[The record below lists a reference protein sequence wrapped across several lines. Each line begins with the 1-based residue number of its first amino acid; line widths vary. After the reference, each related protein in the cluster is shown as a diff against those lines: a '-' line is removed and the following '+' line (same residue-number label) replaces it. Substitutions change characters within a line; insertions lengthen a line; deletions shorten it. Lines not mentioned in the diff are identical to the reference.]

1 MKHPVPAECLEGM
14 DMMRT
19 VAAKMAALTL
29 TALLGLATVTAV
41 NQFQT
46 DRVYEGANFGNF
58 NAAPSL
64 VVLDEMRRSF
74 LQLSVQLSRH
84 IHTYAGESSPETEK
98 LLKADRQAVFDA
110 INKYDIDGCL
120 GNNCY
125 ADNTDKAYLEK
136 ERVVWAKYD
145 AALDAILKT
154 ARGGPSE
161 MAKARSMMLEADP
174 MANELHDLITK
185 HIVYNV
191 DIAKDF
197 TAKAMLIKREALYIT
212 LGIGA
217 VMVVLI
223 GGMGFGTARSII
235 RQLGGDPEAAASVA
249 ARFATGDLT
258 ERIELRPGDTA
269 SVMARI
275 KTMIAAM
282 ERLASRAEAIGKGD
296 LEQEVQLSSEHDRLG
311 KALNEMIR
319 MLRSGKQENE
329 RRNWLKDG
337 YAQLSSSLSGDLSSE
352 QLADSAVAMIGRYL
366 GAGRGV
372 FYRYVEASEQLELIG
387 SYMYTERNRIGARYA
402 LGEGAVGQVAR
413 ERKPIILAVA
423 DDEPAP
429 IVTGTVQ
436 ETPRYTYTYPL
447 VHEKEL
453 VGVLELSSMVGF
465 DERRVEFLNNVT
477 TLLSSLLFVAD
488 QRAHIR
494 KLLLASEA
502 GEKEMRAQSEQLRA
516 ANDQMLEQQRQ
527 LQQRTEQLQ
536 ENNARMEEQ
545 QQQLQQQTE
554 ELQQSNAQME
564 EQQQQL
570 QQQAEEMQQTNAQME
585 EQQQQLQQQNADL
598 QESRRLQEIR
608 TQQLDQASKYKS
620 EFLSNMSHE
629 LRTPLNSIILL
640 SKMMCSDDAAGVGG
654 EAYKWAQVIHR
665 SGQDLLRLIND
676 VLDLS
681 KVEAGRMDVHLAPVA
696 SAQVCADLQG
706 MFEHMARDKGLSLT
720 VTDQL
725 QGDFVTDWDKLS
737 QVLRNLL
744 ANAVK
749 FTREGGV
756 SFTIG
761 RRPGAALPLCLS
773 VRDTGIGIAVDK
785 RSVIFE
791 AFQQADGSTSREF
804 GGTGLGLTIS
814 QRFVQMLGGAIELNS
829 EPERGSEFIVLLPEV
844 AASGGAEALPV
855 AAPAMGHAP
864 AAAVAPQ
871 ADDRAQLG
879 PDDLLILLVDDDEAF
894 CLSVL
899 TMNRRLGYK
908 TVLARTGAEGL
919 QLAAR
924 HKPHGILLDL
934 SLPDMDGS
942 EVLHQLKSR
951 PELAPIPVHI
961 VSSRDRDDALLLQ
974 GAIGFLQ
981 KPADEVLLERAEV
994 ALLGAVAR
1002 VGAGGKG
1009 ILVVENGGITG
1020 TEVGAIIG
1028 TSHGPVQAAAPG
1040 AALDALLQQQR
1051 WPLAVI
1057 DLGRAPLQSSLDLAA
1072 RLREANPGIAL
1083 VFYAIDHPSDVDS
1096 AALRRWSEC
1105 VIVKTGQAD
1114 RRLLENVER
1123 FLRAVPQQR
1132 ATPSAKTPAGRDGK
1146 PLTGKHILVVDD
1158 DPRNLFVMTAA
1169 LERHGARISNAVNG
1183 RRALDLLREQRV
1195 DLILM
1200 DIMMPEMDGMQAI
1213 AALRADSTLSSIPV
1227 VAISAKASPADMAD
1241 ILASGADDYLSK
1253 PVDYDVLVA
1262 KAVKWCGGRVS

>member
-1 MKHPVPAECLEGM
+1 
-14 DMMRT
+14 MMRT
-19 VAAKMAALTL
+19 VAAKMGALTL
-29 TALLGLATVTAV
+29 TALLGLAAVTALGRY
-41 NQFQT
+41 QMG
-46 DRVYEGANFGNF
+46 RVYDGANFGNV

-74 LQLSVQLSRH
+74 LALEVQVSREV
-84 IHTYAGESSPETEK
+84 HTYAGEAGGQTEK
-98 LLKADRQAVFDA
+98 LLKVDRQAVYEA
-110 INKYDIDGCL
+110 ITKYDIDGCL
-120 GNNCY
+120 GTNCY
-125 ADNTDKAYLEK
+125 ADNTDKSFLEK
-136 ERVVWAKYD
+136 ERIAWSKYD
-145 AALDAILKT
+145 AMLDDILSA
-154 ARGGPSE
+154 ARGGAAE
-161 MAKARSMMLEADP
+161 QVKARKLLLESDPLADQ
-174 MANELHDLITK
+174 LHDLITK
-185 HIVYNV
+185 HIAYNV
-191 DIAKDF
+191 DIAREYTARAVVIKDD
-197 TAKAMLIKREALYIT
+197 ALLIT
-212 LGIGA
+212 LGIGG
-217 VMVVLI
+217 VMVLLI
-223 GGMGFGTARSII
+223 GGLGFTTARSII
-235 RQLGGDPEAAASVA
+235 RQLGGDPEAAAAVA

-258 ERIELRPGDTA
+258 ERIELRPGDTV

-275 KTMIAAM
+275 KSMIAAM
-282 ERLASRAEAIGKGD
+282 ERLATRAEAIGKGD

-319 MLRSGKQENE
+319 MLRASKQEDE

-337 YAQLSSSLSGDLSSE
+337 YSELSGTLSGDLSSE
-352 QLADSAVAMIGRYL
+352 QLADGAVAMIGRYL

-372 FYRYVEASEQLELIG
+372 FYRYVAANEQLELIG
-387 SYMYTERNRIGARYA
+387 SYMYTERNRVGASYA
-402 LGEGAVGQVAR
+402 LGEGAIGQVAR
-413 ERKPIILAVA
+413 ERKPIILAVRDGEA
-423 DDEPAP
+423 AP

-436 ETPRYTYTYPL
+436 DTPRYTYTYPL

-453 VGVLELSSMVGF
+453 VGVLEVASMRAF
-465 DERRVEFLNNVT
+465 DERRIEFLNNVT

-488 QRAHIR
+488 QRTHIR

-502 GEKEMRAQSEQLRA
+502 GEKEMRA
-516 ANDQMLEQQRQ
+516 ANVRMQEQQLQ
-527 LQQRTEQLQ
+527 LQQRSEQLQ

-570 QQQAEEMQQTNAQME
+570 QQQAEEMQQANAQME

-598 QESRRLQEIR
+598 QESRRLQEVR

-640 SKMMCSDDAAGVGG
+640 SKMMCSDQTVGVEGD
-654 EAYKWAQVIHR
+654 AYKWAQVIHR

-681 KVEAGRMDVHLAPVA
+681 KVEAGRMELHLAPVS
-696 SAQVCADLQG
+696 SAQVCSDLQG
-706 MFEHMARDKGLSLT
+706 MFEHMARDKGLTLT

-725 QGDFVTDWDKLS
+725 QGELVTDWDKLS
-737 QVLRNLL
+737 QVLRNLV

-749 FTREGGV
+749 FTRQGGV

-761 RRPGAALPLCLS
+761 RRAGAALPLCLS
-773 VRDTGIGIAVDK
+773 VRDTGIGIALDK

-829 EPERGSEFIVLLPEV
+829 EPGQGSEFLVLLPET
-844 AASGGAEALPV
+844 AAS
-855 AAPAMGHAP
+855 AAAGDPP
-864 AAAVAPQ
+864 AAAAVEPPPLAV
-871 ADDRAQLG
+871 ADDRDQLG
-879 PDDLLILLVDDDEAF
+879 KDELVILLVDDDPAF

-899 TMNRRLGYK
+899 SMNRRLGYK
-908 TVLARTGAEGL
+908 TLLARTGDEGL
-919 QLAAR
+919 RLAAR
-924 HKPHGILLDL
+924 HRPHGILLDL

-951 PELAPIPVHI
+951 RELAPIPVHI
-961 VSSRDRDDALLLQ
+961 VSARDRDDALLLQ

-981 KPADEVLLERAEV
+981 KPANDQLLERAEA
-994 ALLGAVAR
+994 ALLGAVA
-1002 VGAGGKG
+1002 GAGDSG
-1009 ILVVENGGITG
+1009 ILVIENGGITAAQ
-1020 TEVGAIIG
+1020 VAAIIG
-1028 TSHGPVQAAAPG
+1028 GGHGPVQAAVPG
-1040 AALDALLQQQR
+1040 AALDATLSQQR

-1057 DLGRAPLQSSLDLAA
+1057 DLGRAPLQQSLDLAA
-1072 RLREANPGIAL
+1072 RLREANGEIAL
-1083 VFYAIDHPSDVDS
+1083 VFYAIDSPGDEAS

-1105 VIVKTGQAD
+1105 VIVKTGQAE

-1123 FLRAVPQQR
+1123 FLRTVPQPR
-1132 ATPSAKTPAGRDGK
+1132 IAPVAKAAAGRDGK
-1146 PLTGKHILVVDD
+1146 PLAGKHILVVDD

-1169 LERHGARISNAVNG
+1169 LERHGAKISNAVNG
-1183 RRALDLLREQRV
+1183 RRALDFLQQQRV

-1213 AALRADSTLSSIPV
+1213 AALRADTALSSMPV
-1227 VAISAKASPADMAD
+1227 VAISAKAASADMAE
-1241 ILASGADDYLSK
+1241 IMASGADDYLSK

-1262 KAVKWCGGRVS
+1262 KAVKWCGGRMP

>member
-1 MKHPVPAECLEGM
+1 MKASAMLGGM

-41 NQFQT
+41 NHFQT
-46 DRVYEGANFGNF
+46 ERVYDGANFGNV

-74 LQLSVQLSRH
+74 LQLAVHLSRH
-84 IHTYAGESSPETEK
+84 VHSYAGESTQESERQ
-98 LLKADRQAVFDA
+98 LKAGRQAVFDA

-120 GNNCY
+120 GTNCY
-125 ADNTDKAYLEK
+125 ADNTDKAFLEK
-136 ERVVWAKYD
+136 EKVVWAKYD
-145 AALDAILKT
+145 SIVDDILKA
-154 ARGGPSE
+154 ARGGKAE
-161 MAKARSMMLEADP
+161 EATARSLMLEADP
-174 MANELHDLITK
+174 LANELHELITK
-185 HIVYNV
+185 HIAYNV
-191 DIAKDF
+191 DVARDF
-197 TAKAMLIKREALYIT
+197 TAKAVVVKSDALYIT

-217 VMVVLI
+217 AMVLLI

-235 RQLGGDPEAAASVA
+235 RQLGGDPEVAAGVA

-258 ERIELRPGDTA
+258 ERIELRPGDTD

-319 MLRSGKQENE
+319 LLRAGKLEDE

-423 DDEPAP
+423 DDGPAP

-436 ETPRYTYTYPL
+436 QTPRYTYTYPL

-453 VGVLELSSMVGF
+453 VGVLELASMVGF

-640 SKMMCSDDAAGVGG
+640 SKMMCSDDSVGVSG
-654 EAYKWAQVIHR
+654 EAHKWAQVIHR

-725 QGDFVTDWDKLS
+725 QGDFVSDWDKLS

-756 SFTIG
+756 SFTIN

-785 RSVIFE
+785 RAVIFE

-814 QRFVQMLGGAIELNS
+814 QRFVQMLGGVIELNS
-829 EPERGSEFIVLLPEV
+829 EPGQGSEFMVLLPEV
-844 AASGGAEALPV
+844 AAGAGAEALPV
-855 AAPAMGHAP
+855 SAPAP
-864 AAAVAPQ
+864 AVAPQ

-879 PDDLLILLVDDDEAF
+879 PDDLVILLVDDDEAF

-919 QLAAR
+919 TLAAR
-924 HKPHGILLDL
+924 HKPRGILLDL

-981 KPADEVLLERAEV
+981 KPANDMLLERAEV

-1002 VGAGGKG
+1002 VAAGGSG
-1009 ILVVENGGITG
+1009 ILVIENGGITG
-1020 TEVGAIIG
+1020 AEVGAIIG
-1028 TSHGPVQAAAPG
+1028 SGHGPVQAAAPG
-1040 AALDALLQQQR
+1040 PALDALLQQQR

-1072 RLREANPGIAL
+1072 RLRDANPGIAL
-1083 VFYAIDHPSDVDS
+1083 VFYAIDNPGDVDS

-1132 ATPSAKTPAGRDGK
+1132 STPAAKIASGRDGK
-1146 PLTGKHILVVDD
+1146 PLNGKHILVVDD

-1169 LERHGARISNAVNG
+1169 LERHGAKISNAVNG